1 MTEPLNTDAAL
12 KRLIAKDAI
21 RDCLYRY
28 CRGID
33 RADEA
38 LLRSTYWPD
47 GTDHHGPYQGSA
59 MGFVD
64 WAMKTLPYIERGI
77 HQVHNILIEFKDADK
92 TGGKENGAAVETYFS
107 AFQRQLGAERQM
119 QQWDMK
125 GRYLDW
131 FVERDGEWRVLN
143 RTVVFDWVEEMPLP
157 PGTEQ
162 DRFGPRTPIGALYPD
177 DLVYSIGPVG

>member
-1 MTEPLNTDAAL
+1 MTQPKNLDADL
-12 KRLIAKDAI
+12 KRLIDKDAI

-47 GTDHHGPYQGSA
+47 GTDHHGPYQGDA

-77 HQVHNILIEFKDADK
+77 HQIHNVLIEFKP
-92 TGGKENGAAVETYFS
+92 GGAAVESYFS

-143 RTVVFDWVEEMPLP
+143 RIVVFDWVEEMPLP
-157 PGTEQ
+157 KGTEAE
-162 DRFGPRTPIGALYPD
+162 RFGPRTPIGALYPD
-177 DLVYSIGPVG
+177 DLVYSIGPIA

>member
-1 MTEPLNTDAAL
+1 MTEAVDLDEAL
-12 KRLIAKDAI
+12 KRLIDKDAI

-38 LLRSTYWPD
+38 LLRSSYWPD
-47 GTDHHGPYQGSA
+47 GTDHHGPYKGDA

-64 WAMKTLPYIERGI
+64 WAMKALPYIERGI
-77 HQVHNILIEFKDADK
+77 HQVHNILIEFKD
-92 TGGKENGAAVETYFS
+92 GGAAVESYFS
-107 AFQRQLGAERQM
+107 AFQRQFGSNGEM

-131 FVERDGEWRVLN
+131 FVERNGEWRVLN
-143 RTVVFDWVEEMPLP
+143 RIVVFDWVEEMPLP
-157 PGTEQ
+157 AGSEAE
-162 DRFGPRTPIGALYPD
+162 RFGPRTPIGATFPD
-177 DLVYSIGPVG
+177 DLVYSLGPIA

>member
-1 MTEPLNTDAAL
+1 MTKAIDLDEQLQL
-12 KRLIAKDAI
+12 LIDKDAI

-33 RADEA
+33 RADEK

-47 GTDHHGPYQGSA
+47 GTDHHGPYQGDA

-64 WAMKTLPYIERGI
+64 WAMKTLPFIERGI
-77 HQVHNILIEFKDADK
+77 HQVHNILIEFKP
-92 TGGKENGAAVETYFS
+92 GGAAVETYFS

-131 FVERDGEWRVLN
+131 FVKRDGEWRVLN

-157 PGTEQ
+157 EGSEAK
-162 DRFGPRTPIGALYPD
+162 RFGTRTPIGGLYPD
-177 DLVYSIGPVG
+177 DPVYALGPFA

>member
-1 MTEPLNTDAAL
+1 MTIAPELNEAL
-12 KRLIAKDAI
+12 QRLIDKDAI
-21 RDCLYRY
+21 RDCIFRY

-38 LLRSTYWPD
+38 LLRSSYWPD
-47 GTDHHGPYQGSA
+47 GTDHHGPYQGNA

-64 WAMKTLPYIERGI
+64 WAMKTLPYVARGI
-77 HQVHNILIEFKDADK
+77 HQVHNILIEFKD
-92 TGGKENGAAVETYFS
+92 GGAAVESYFS
-107 AFQRQLGAERQM
+107 AFQRQLGAKRQM

-131 FVERDGEWRVLN
+131 FVKRDGEWRVLN

-157 PGTEQ
+157 EGSEAE
-162 DRFGPRTPIGALYPD
+162 RFESRTPIGGLYPD
-177 DLVYSIGPVG
+177 DLVYSLGSAD